1 MSDREIMDAKG
12 FIVDEDE
19 FRDPVVKRVVDKF
32 KTRSDEGFR
41 KYGTTLH
48 EERTTKMKGLMKYL
62 VDIQEELMDA
72 ILYIQTACVIT
83 EGEMDVLALHEA
95 GVKNVISVPN
105 GATLNSNN
113 LDYLDNCIDYF
124 EDKEKGYVLQR

>member
-1 MSDREIMDAKG
+1 MSDREIMNAKG
-12 FIVDEDE
+12 FSFNGIE

-32 KTRSDEGFR
+32 VERSNEGFR

-72 ILYIQTACVIT
+72 ILYIQTAQEELKDILD
-83 EGEMDVLALHEA
+83 E
-95 GVKNVISVPN
+95 IS
-105 GATLNSNN
+105 
-113 LDYLDNCIDYF
+113 
-124 EDKEKGYVLQR
+124 EE

>member
-1 MSDREIMDAKG
+1 MSDREISNAKG
-12 FIVDEDE
+12 FVVMDNDECV

-32 KTRSDEGFR
+32 RTRSDAGFE

-72 ILYIQTACVIT
+72 ILYIQTAQ
-83 EGEMDVLALHEA
+83 EELKDVLNET
-95 GVKNVISVPN
+95 S
-105 GATLNSNN
+105 
-113 LDYLDNCIDYF
+113 
-124 EDKEKGYVLQR
+124 KE

>member
-1 MSDREIMDAKG
+1 MSSREIMNAKG
-12 FIVDEDE
+12 FAVMGNDERV

-32 KTRSDEGFR
+32 KTRSDAGFE

-72 ILYIQTACVIT
+72 ILYIQTAQ
-83 EGEMDVLALHEA
+83 EELKDVLNET
-95 GVKNVISVPN
+95 S
-105 GATLNSNN
+105 
-113 LDYLDNCIDYF
+113 
-124 EDKEKGYVLQR
+124 KE

>member
-1 MSDREIMDAKG
+1 MSDREIMNAKG

-19 FRDPVVKRVVDKF
+19 FRDPVVKRVIDKF
-32 KTRSDEGFR
+32 KERSDEGFL

-72 ILYIQTACVIT
+72 ILYIQTAQ
-83 EGEMDVLALHEA
+83 EELKDVLDE
-95 GVKNVISVPN
+95 VS
-105 GATLNSNN
+105 
-113 LDYLDNCIDYF
+113 
-124 EDKEKGYVLQR
+124 KE

>member
-1 MSDREIMDAKG
+1 MSDREIMEAKG
-12 FIVDEDE
+12 FVVMDNDERV

-32 KTRSDEGFR
+32 RLRSDEGFL

-72 ILYIQTACVIT
+72 VLYIQTAQEELKDI
-83 EGEMDVLALHEA
+83 
-95 GVKNVISVPN
+95 
-105 GATLNSNN
+105 
-113 LDYLDNCIDYF
+113 LDEIDT
-124 EDKEKGYVLQR
+124 